1 MLLQTSIF
9 TFAAAVCTNPGHC
22 GKFLAAVVMPLGWT
36 VLLTGLCAGSIQLA
50 AAVAIADFCF
60 AGTPGVLALL
70 PAGGGVANNA
80 TFEYFLS
87 CPPGQTSPFA
97 TDLLALNSSLPTAQ
111 EQAALVSAASG
122 AGVEAAAL
130 AESIAAP
137 STGHLSVIAAAANR
151 LTSLF
156 DCTAEGAAVPESW
169 NATQAAMCETGNPVD
184 PISAPAGV

>member
-1 MLLQTSIF
+1 
-9 TFAAAVCTNPGHC
+9 
-22 GKFLAAVVMPLGWT
+22 MPLGWT

-50 AAVAIADFCF
+50 AAVSLADFCII
-60 AGTPGVLALL
+60 GTPGVLALL

-80 TFEYFLS
+80 TFEYFLT

-97 TDLLALNSSLPTAQ
+97 TDLLALNSSLPTTE

-122 AGVEAAAL
+122 AGAEAAAL

-137 STGHLSVIAAAANR
+137 STGRLSVIAAAVDR

-156 DCTAEGAAVPESW
+156 DCAAECAAVPENW
-169 NATQAAMCETGNPVD
+169 NATQAAVCETGNPDD
-184 PISAPAGV
+184 PISAPAGM